1 MKQVIKNIKSSATKY
16 RTQFLALALAF
27 VSACS
32 PVKEEKVRELIEKD
46 LPPFVKIAELK
57 LGGCVEQESPYS
69 RDWYVEAPFEV
80 KFEIVETTYDPG
92 YKKFDWRKDGKVHF
106 VRLLGSPYLC
116 AEYLGLVILH
126 YTGGPCGYPFALSA
140 FPIDF

>member
-1 MKQVIKNIKSSATKY
+1 MNQFIKNIKSSAAKY
-16 RTQFLALALAF
+16 RTQLLVLALAF

-106 VRLLGSPYLC
+106 VRLLD
-116 AEYLGLVILH
+116 LGI
-126 YTGGPCGYPFALSA
+126 A
-140 FPIDF
+140 